1 METARYMYNFARVDS
16 VECVVL
22 IAINWFGQS
31 HASSPEMTRIAK
43 IAFCTFCVK
52 TKTTTTTTTT
62 KKQKDSRQNTY
73 KTVPTARSKYLNFFC
88 PLFFS
93 GMCKYF
99 YDEFRWRNI
108 EVWNSIFQFNKNFK
122 VTNYLTDSEM
132 IQFIRKCGV
141 AE

>member
-1 METARYMYNFARVDS
+1 MGTARYMYNFACVDS

-31 HASSPEMTRIAK
+31 HASRPEMIRMAK
-43 IAFCTFCVK
+43 IAFCVK
-52 TKTTTTTTTT
+52 TKTTTT
-62 KKQKDSRQNTY
+62 KKQKDSRQNIY

-88 PLFFS
+88 PLFLS

-99 YDEFRWRNI
+99 YDEFCWRNI
-108 EVWNSIFQFNKNFK
+108 EVWNLIFQFNKNFK

-132 IQFIRKCGV
+132 VQFIRKCGV